1 MDQGVIKVTKAYY
14 RASVV
19 RRYIDVVEKGK
30 GAPNISVLDAMT
42 ILTRAWNKVT
52 IKNCFK
58 KAGICSEAQ
67 TIAINDL
74 DNPFAVLS
82 EEIQSLR
89 EAYPEA
95 VPANVNADD
104 VIGIDDAV
112 STSESGSLTD
122 EEILAE
128 FSSDQEAMEEDK
140 ETDEVEVLEEC
151 PKKPT
156 ASEVRSAIDV
166 LTSYRLFV
174 NEGVEEIRSH
184 VQKIEALAERN
195 FRSSQRQ
202 QTLLSFFGSKMQSP
216 LNNKDQ

>member
-1 MDQGVIKVTKAYY
+1 M
-14 RASVV
+14 
-19 RRYIDVVEKGK
+19 
-30 GAPNISVLDAMT
+30 
-42 ILTRAWNKVT
+42 
-52 IKNCFK
+52 
-58 KAGICSEAQ
+58 
-67 TIAINDL
+67 
-74 DNPFAVLS
+74 
-82 EEIQSLR
+82 
-89 EAYPEA
+89 
-95 VPANVNADD
+95 
-104 VIGIDDAV
+104 
-112 STSESGSLTD
+112 TD

-128 FSSDQEAMEEDK
+128 LSSNQEAMEEDE
-140 ETDEVEVLEEC
+140 ETDEVEVLEEG

-166 LTSYRLFV
+166 LTSYSLFV

>member
-1 MDQGVIKVTKAYY
+1 M
-14 RASVV
+14 
-19 RRYIDVVEKGK
+19 
-30 GAPNISVLDAMT
+30 
-42 ILTRAWNKVT
+42 
-52 IKNCFK
+52 
-58 KAGICSEAQ
+58 
-67 TIAINDL
+67 
-74 DNPFAVLS
+74 
-82 EEIQSLR
+82 
-89 EAYPEA
+89 
-95 VPANVNADD
+95 NVNAEN

-112 STSESGSLTD
+112 STSESGSLTG

-128 FSSDQEAMEEDK
+128 FSSDQEAMEEDE

-166 LTSYRLFV
+166 LTSYSLFV

>member
-1 MDQGVIKVTKAYY
+1 MDQGVIKATKAYY
-14 RASVV
+14 RGSVV
-19 RRYIDVVEKGK
+19 KKYIDAVEKGK
-30 GAPNISVLDAMT
+30 GAPNISVLDAMA
-42 ILTRAWNKVT
+42 IFNKGMEQSNAWN
-52 IKNCFK
+52 N
-58 KAGICSEAQ
+58 Q
-67 TIAINDL
+67 DL
-74 DNPFAVLS
+74 LQKGRYF
-82 EEIQSLR
+82 
-89 EAYPEA
+89 PEA
-95 VPANVNADD
+95 VPVNVNADD

-128 FSSDQEAMEEDK
+128 FISDQEAMEEHE

-166 LTSYRLFV
+166 LTSYSLFVTV

-184 VQKIEALAERN
+184 VQKIEALAEPN

-202 QTLLSFFGSKMQSP
+202 QTLLSFFGSKMKSP

>member
-1 MDQGVIKVTKAYY
+1 MTVSSFTIHFVSRFVKMSSSKKRKISSKTLKEKYEAIKKLESGCAKKNVAADY
-14 RASVV
+14 
-19 RRYIDVVEKGK
+19 DVY
-30 GAPNISVLDAMT
+30 
-42 ILTRAWNKVT
+42 
-52 IKNCFK
+52 
-58 KAGICSEAQ
+58 
-67 TIAINDL
+67 

-95 VPANVNADD
+95 VPVNVNADD

-122 EEILAE
+122 EEILEE
-128 FSSDQEAMEEDK
+128 FSSDQEAMEEHE

-166 LTSYRLFV
+166 LTSYSLFV

-202 QTLLSFFGSKMQSP
+202 QTLLSFFGSKMKSP

>member
-1 MDQGVIKVTKAYY
+1 MATQRHNVPSLILKLHWQYQQL
-14 RASVV
+14 
-19 RRYIDVVEKGK
+19 
-30 GAPNISVLDAMT
+30 LDLLKMSSS
-42 ILTRAWNKVT
+42 R
-52 IKNCFK
+52 
-58 KAGICSEAQ
+58 
-67 TIAINDL
+67 
-74 DNPFAVLS
+74 
-82 EEIQSLR
+82 
-89 EAYPEA
+89 
-95 VPANVNADD
+95 
-104 VIGIDDAV
+104 
-112 STSESGSLTD
+112 
-122 EEILAE
+122 LAE
-128 FSSDQEAMEEDK
+128 FSSDQEAMEEEE

-166 LTSYRLFV
+166 LTSYSLFV